1 MINSDLSA
9 QLNQGSIDQE
19 RIKTLMEL
27 FARYQKI
34 KVLPMDNLY
43 VTSMIML
50 LNALDWSGN
59 IKNALYNLPARHSAD
74 IDLVDMCDSMAD
86 LGYVNHEIRI
96 DIDDVDT
103 RLFPCLYVSEDKEN
117 KVVVLLSKQAQEI
130 LVFDPQAKSIIKIEA
145 KKYSSGRAYFFEK
158 INEQKLEDAIQA
170 KKSAGL
176 SWFSIIFSR
185 FRPIINKV
193 ILASVFINIFAL
205 SMPLFITSIYDW
217 VIDTGAVDTLLLVM
231 IGISVAFCAE
241 SALRIYR
248 LRAMVWL
255 GARLDDIIS
264 NAIFERL
271 LFAKAYNTESAPIAA
286 QISRLKTFESIRQFF
301 TGPLFSVIIELPF
314 TVILLGAIWVI
325 AGPLFLIPVSV
336 AILFSLLLIIIYSI
350 SVVSIKETA
359 NSGRIRHQHEVET
372 FIKIDSLHSN
382 GIAHNW
388 WMRYKEK
395 LSDSVTRKF
404 HMNFISSVVEN
415 FTRAVLLMCGVA
427 VMAFGVHLVW
437 DGSITIGALVATM
450 LLIWRIVGPMQ
461 TLTLALPRFVQLR
474 DSIHQINQLMNIE
487 LEKQPFMMSKPIY
500 EMQGNV
506 KFSAVGLRYSRET
519 EPLLFGLDLNVKPG
533 EIIAITGANGSGK
546 SSLLKLINGL
556 YQPQAG
562 VVSIDGTNIKQLDP
576 IELRSYI
583 SYMPQSP
590 NFFEGTIKENIT
602 LVNPFITQEGLEN
615 VLKNSDA
622 LSDIS
627 KLKDGLNTIIG
638 SDVEPLDIDLMYKLN
653 FARVLARNSSIILLD
668 ELPNYLLNDTLGKL
682 YMRMIADCK
691 KQKKTVFFVS
701 QRKEYLQCADKIIA
715 LTLGKQP
722 LIIEKNQSSNKPNSK
737 KQESKN
743 GA

>member
-1 MINSDLSA
+1 MINSNLSE
-9 QLNQGSIDQE
+9 QLNSSGIDQE
-19 RIKTLMEL
+19 RIKILMEL
-27 FARYQKI
+27 FTRYQKI
-34 KVLPMDNLY
+34 KLLPLDNLY
-43 VTSMIML
+43 VASMMML

-59 IKNALYNLPARHSAD
+59 IKNALYSLPVRSDIAD
-74 IDLVDMCDSMAD
+74 IDLVDICDSMAD
-86 LGYVNHEIRI
+86 LGYVNHEMQI
-96 DIDDVDT
+96 DIDDIDT
-103 RLFPCLYVSEDKEN
+103 RLFPCLYVNENTEN
-117 KVVVLLSKQAQEI
+117 KALVLLSKKDHEI
-130 LVFDPQAKSIIKIEA
+130 SAFDPKIKSIIKIVA
-145 KKYSSGRAYFFEK
+145 KKYPVGRAYFFKK
-158 INEQKLEDAIQA
+158 IDIQTLEDEIQA

-176 SWFSIIFSR
+176 SWFWIIFSR

-231 IGISVAFCAE
+231 IGIFVAFGAE

-271 LFAKAYNTESAPIAA
+271 IFAKAYNTESASIAA
-286 QISRLKTFESIRQFF
+286 QMSRLRTFESIRQFF
-301 TGPLFSVIIELPF
+301 TGPLFGVIVELPF

-325 AGPLFLIPVSV
+325 AGPLFLIPISV
-336 AILFSLLLIIIYSI
+336 AILFTLFLIIIYSI
-350 SVVSIKETA
+350 SVVSIKESA
-359 NSGRIRHQHEVET
+359 NSARIRHQHEVET

-388 WMRYKEK
+388 WLRYKEK

-404 HMNFISSVVEN
+404 HMNFISSIVEN
-415 FTRAVLLMCGVA
+415 FTRAVVLMCGVA
-427 VMAFGVHLVW
+427 VMTFGVHLVW

-461 TLTLALPRFVQLR
+461 TLTLALPRFVQLN
-474 DSIHQINQLMNIE
+474 DSIQQINQLMNIE
-487 LEKQPFMMSKPIY
+487 LEKPPLMTGKPIY
-500 EMQGNV
+500 AMQGNV
-506 KFSAVGLRYSRET
+506 KFSSIGLRYSRET
-519 EPLLFGLDLNVKPG
+519 EPLLFGLDLNVKQG
-533 EIIAITGANGSGK
+533 ETIAITGANGSGK

-562 VVSIDGTNIKQLDP
+562 VVYIDGTNIKQLDP

-583 SYMPQSP
+583 SYMPQLP

-602 LVNPFITQEGLEN
+602 LLNPFITPEGLDN

-622 LSDIS
+622 LDDIQ
-627 KLKDGLNTIIG
+627 KLKNGLDTIIG
-638 SDVEPLDIDLMYKLN
+638 SDREQLDIDLMYKLN
-653 FARVLARNSSIILLD
+653 FARVLARNSTIILLD
-668 ELPNYLLNDTLGKL
+668 ELPNYLLNDKLGKL
-682 YMRMIADCK
+682 YMRMITECK
-691 KQKKTVFFVS
+691 QQKKTVFFVS

-722 LIIEKNQSSNKPNSK
+722 LIIEKNQSSNKSNSK
-737 KQESKN
+737 KQETKN
-743 GA
+743 G